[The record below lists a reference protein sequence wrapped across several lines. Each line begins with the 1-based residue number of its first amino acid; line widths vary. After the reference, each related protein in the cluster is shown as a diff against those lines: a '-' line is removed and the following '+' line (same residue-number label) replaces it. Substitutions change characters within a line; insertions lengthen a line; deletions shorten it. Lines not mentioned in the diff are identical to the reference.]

1 MPSRFYPFVQLEMPF
16 ELGPPDGR
24 WMVRDP
30 YSQQVQ
36 RVIVLE
42 TVVAGRADR
51 SPPARRRSLR
61 RRLHRA
67 GGIGVER
74 RRAAATAAGELTEPP
89 AVPVARVTVVH
100 SQPIER
106 DEAARAWLHGLD
118 AEQEVE
124 IAFAA
129 LNRLLAAHRLAAAD
143 PYAREVTLAQAL
155 AIRAGFGT
163 GEHVAQGR
171 WLQARELTLPRAPR
185 RGRRRR
191 AAILGSQERL
201 ARLLA
206 SEQSA
211 LLCEELA
218 LRARLD
224 LDGGRLAHAASELE
238 RALATALV
246 ELEGEPGPDMPRR
259 VAELRELH
267 AGVGDVTGR
276 LLARPAARLTTAD
289 ATTADADLALLSH
302 ALQRLEAALRARATA
317 IAWR

>member
-1 MPSRFYPFVQLEMPF
+1 VPTRFYPFVQLEMPF

-30 YSQQVQ
+30 HSQCVQ

-42 TVVAGRADR
+42 TVVARRADR
-51 SPPARRRSLR
+51 RPPARRRSLR
-61 RRLHRA
+61 RRFDRA
-67 GGIGVER
+67 GRIGVER
-74 RRAAATAAGELTEPP
+74 RRAAATAAGELAAPP

-100 SQPIER
+100 PQPIEQ
-106 DEAARAWLHGLD
+106 EQAAGAWLHGLD

-163 GEHVAQGR
+163 GEQVAQGR
-171 WLQARELTLPRAPR
+171 WLQTRELTPPRAPR
-185 RGRRRR
+185 RSRRRR

-206 SEQSA
+206 SEQGA

-267 AGVGDVTGR
+267 AGVGKVAER
-276 LLARPAARLTTAD
+276 LLATPAADPTA
-289 ATTADADLALLSH
+289 ADADLAVISH
-302 ALQRLEAALRARATA
+302 ALRRLEAALRARATA

>member
-30 YSQQVQ
+30 RSQRVQ

-42 TVVAGRADR
+42 TVAASRADHGPPVRRRSPRRRLGRADR
-51 SPPARRRSLR
+51 
-61 RRLHRA
+61 
-67 GGIGVER
+67 IGVER
-74 RRAAATAAGELTEPP
+74 HRAAATAAGELAEPP
-89 AVPVARVTVVH
+89 VVPVTRVTVVH
-100 SQPIER
+100 SQPIEQ
-106 DEAARAWLHGLD
+106 DEAARTWLHGLD

-155 AIRAGFGT
+155 AMRAGFGT
-163 GEHVAQGR
+163 GEQVAHGR
-171 WLQARELTLPRAPR
+171 WLQTRELTLPRAPR

-246 ELEGEPGPDMPRR
+246 ELEGEPGSDMPRR

-267 AGVGDVTGR
+267 AGVRKFAER
-276 LLARPAARLTTAD
+276 LLATPAAHPTA
-289 ATTADADLALLSH
+289 ADADLALLSH

-317 IAWR
+317 VAWR